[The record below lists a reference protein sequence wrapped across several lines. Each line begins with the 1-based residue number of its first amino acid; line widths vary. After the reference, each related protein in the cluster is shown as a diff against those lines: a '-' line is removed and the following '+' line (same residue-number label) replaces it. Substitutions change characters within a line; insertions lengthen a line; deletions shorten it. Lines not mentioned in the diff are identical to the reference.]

1 MHAAQYLPGQGL
13 LLGQAA
19 AGGGFEKHH
28 QWAADALLG
37 CDRCDGAHIIGQ
49 ALCDIIGQLL
59 GAGEENVAG
68 FAVYRL
74 AAEQAGEFGV
84 GENTAKVFY
93 GFERPVL
100 HGVTMFS
107 GELQRIQ
114 AIAISISRKHD
125 FPRR

>member
-1 MHAAQYLPGQGL
+1 M
-13 LLGQAA
+13 LGQAA

-37 CDRCDGAHIIGQ
+37 RDRCDGAHIIGQ

-100 HGVTMFS
+100 HGVSMFS